1 VKYFLSRNR
10 DFTDK
15 YRLQESYFQDCGM
28 VGWLDGWDQLCSAEV
43 KGSNKVA
50 LGKFI
55 KVGWVEFSKFNGFD
69 VKDGNHT

>member
-1 VKYFLSRNR
+1 VKYFLLRNR

-15 YRLQESYFQDCGM
+15 YRLQESYF
-28 VGWLDGWDQLCSAEV
+28 QLCSAEV

>member
-1 VKYFLSRNR
+1 
-10 DFTDK
+10 
-15 YRLQESYFQDCGM
+15 M